1 MTQRSPFLV
10 ALFSPP
16 SLAMLALSAA
26 SGLCAA
32 WWMAPVGFFFWLIIF
47 IVAVRDPS
55 LRMSNTV
62 AGRETLSYRFQAK
75 FDRVEK
81 VQTSLFRE
89 LASAPAKT
97 KRMLDPV
104 QDAVND
110 LVDQTYQLCLRF
122 VKVENYL
129 NVQYAKKDIA
139 GEIFVIETKR
149 ANTEDAH
156 LHEEYDEALQ
166 SLRAQDE
173 NAKRMSK
180 LLERFETQLL
190 TLTSTLENILASTIR
205 LQTQEPI
212 IVKAEVPEMLKKLKK
227 QSAELAGFEKET
239 E

>member
-32 WWMAPVGFFFWLIIF
+32 WWMAPIGFVLWLIIF
-47 IVAVRDPS
+47 IAAVRDPS
-55 LRMSNTV
+55 LKMSNTV

-81 VQTSLFRE
+81 AQTSLFRE
-89 LASAPAKT
+89 LGSAPAKT
-97 KRMLDPV
+97 KRLLDPV

-110 LVDQTYQLCLRF
+110 LVNETYDLCLRF
-122 VKVENYL
+122 VKVDNYI
-129 NVQYAKKDIA
+129 NVQHAKKDIK

-149 ANTEDAH
+149 ANTEDPH
-156 LHEEYDEALQ
+156 LQQEYDEALE

-180 LLERFETQLL
+180 LLERFETQLV
-190 TLTSTLENILASTIR
+190 TLTSTLESILASAIR
-205 LQTQEPI
+205 LQTQDAM
-212 IVKAEVPEMLKKLKK
+212 IVKAEVPGLLSQLQI